1 MTAQEELKHLME
13 QHTLNMRDVARIVC
27 RETLKPVSMRA
38 VRGWLASPEKGYSRP
53 CPHSVVEAVKT
64 HFQREVV

>member
-27 RETLKPVSMRA
+27 RETLKPVSMRGSA
-38 VRGWLASPEKGYSRP
+38 RAGWLRQRKDIPAPAPTRLSRRSKP
-53 CPHSVVEAVKT
+53 ISSA
-64 HFQREVV
+64 R